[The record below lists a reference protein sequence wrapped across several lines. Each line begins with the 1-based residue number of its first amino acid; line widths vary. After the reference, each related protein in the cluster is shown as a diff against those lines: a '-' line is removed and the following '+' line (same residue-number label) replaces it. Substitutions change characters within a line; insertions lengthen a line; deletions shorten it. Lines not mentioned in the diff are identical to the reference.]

1 MLVTQP
7 SLLLEEVRRTL
18 GEEQGDHFLVVRFG
32 ETPMTVIKFP
42 TFVLLNSSLLPAVL
56 VLVRA
61 VLKGLRGG
69 RTVIK
74 VGF

>member
-1 MLVTQP
+1 
-7 SLLLEEVRRTL
+7 
-18 GEEQGDHFLVVRFG
+18 
-32 ETPMTVIKFP
+32 MTVIKFV
-42 TFVLLNSSLLPAVL
+42 TFILLNSSLLPVVVVL
-56 VLVRA
+56 VKA